1 MNQEPTKR
9 QKRIA
14 AAAEFFSLL
23 KEAEEYE
30 RKAKKLR
37 AKAKKLRDENPILAN
52 LDNRIDTFEEPTAKK
67 RKTEKEQTTV
77 VIVPEGS
84 LDTSKKRKAV
94 LLDPEQVARGILHYH
109 EDATGERVSCRENHD
124 ILIDQ

>member
-67 RKTEKEQTTV
+67 RKTEKETI
-77 VIVPEGS
+77 IVPLIAAGV
-84 LDTSKKRKAV
+84 DPSKKRKAV
-94 LLDPEQVARGILHYH
+94 LLDPEQVAQGILHYH